1 MIACVE
7 LNTEKTRKR
16 VDGDYIATK
25 ADYGLL
31 QGAVHRMK
39 ECLREQRIRV
49 PQLIRRHTAA
59 HLDLIRDDSKVHIDG
74 DIYSSKQSGSRSKE
88 PPMLGKDYMILPHM
102 HRRLQAATRK
112 LGGILNQLEAV

>member
-1 MIACVE
+1 MMREKSPIQERMIACVE

-39 ECLREQRIRV
+39 
-49 PQLIRRHTAA
+49 
-59 HLDLIRDDSKVHIDG
+59 
-74 DIYSSKQSGSRSKE
+74 GSLLWIVQ
-88 PPMLGKDYMILPHM
+88 M
-102 HRRLQAATRK
+102 
-112 LGGILNQLEAV
+112 